1 MSDDPLNAE
10 IRNTKSP
17 IVGATGTTPTNA
29 VPTGGTR
36 LFRDLYKVP
45 TSETPE
51 GKERLRY
58 YYEALGEFID
68 MFARVESAMTSTL
81 WAYAKTEPKYAKVL
95 FSGVKIELGM
105 THIKQLAEV
114 ANAAEE
120 LKTDLVDVFQQLGII
135 NGVRNDVLHYGAN
148 SIAEG
153 TGIVSNAQK
162 AKGEPRVFPISPAA
176 LYEMTED
183 LKKIAI
189 HLRYRHLGQ
198 PAPLGDFGKKTLDKV
213 LLRPWQYKY
222 PGPPKGQTNT
232 EASRHPKA
240 RGPRPPHQLQSFP

>member
-1 MSDDPLNAE
+1 MPEDPPVQ
-10 IRNTKSP
+10 RNFRR
-17 IVGATGTTPTNA
+17 GATNSAPTNSG
-29 VPTGGTR
+29 PINHKMQ
-36 LFRDLYKVP
+36 FRDLYKVP
-45 TSETPE
+45 ASETPE

-81 WAYAKTEPKYAKVL
+81 WTYAKTEPKIAKVL
-95 FSGVKIELGM
+95 FAGVKIELGM
-105 THIKQLAEV
+105 THVKQLAEV
-114 ANAAEE
+114 ADAAAD
-120 LKTDLVDVFQQLGII
+120 LKADLIDVFQQLGII
-135 NGVRNDVLHYGAN
+135 NGVRNAILHYGAN

-153 TGIVSNAQK
+153 AGIVSDAQK
-162 AKGEPRVFPISPAA
+162 AKGEPREFPISPQD
-176 LYEMTED
+176 LHEMTED

-222 PGPPKGQTNT
+222 PGPPKAPSKKQTNQ
-232 EASRHPKA
+232 HPQA
-240 RGPRPPHQLQSFP
+240 RGPKSPRQQPP